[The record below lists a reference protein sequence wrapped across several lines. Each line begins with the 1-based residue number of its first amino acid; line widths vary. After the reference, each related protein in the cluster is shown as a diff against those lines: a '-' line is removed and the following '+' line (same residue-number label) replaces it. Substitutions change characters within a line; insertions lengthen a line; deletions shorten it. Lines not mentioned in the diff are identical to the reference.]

1 MCVYVAGVIGGGRP
15 QTCTRCLPKLPHTLF
30 FWDIDS
36 QWIWSLS
43 ICQDWLISKP
53 QGPALSLPPL
63 SWNYR
68 QCSQA
73 KHVFLTWM
81 LGMKARKSIHQ
92 IISPVPKLCFLLLFK
107 FWILVCVRGWGQ
119 GSYMYVG
126 ECMCL
131 CIFLHKSEQDIGIL
145 LYHSLTYPNEI
156 GSFA

>member
-81 LGMKARKSIHQ
+81 LGIKARKSINQ
-92 IISPVPKLCFLLLFK
+92 IISPVPKLCFLLLFL
-107 FWILVCVRGWGQ
+107 ILNFSVCQ
-119 GSYMYVG
+119 GMGSG
-126 ECMCL
+126 ELHVHGRVMCL

-145 LYHSLTYPNEI
+145 LSHSLTYPNEI